1 VNEVDICNLGLTAA
15 KAKQI
20 ASLDDDSAEG
30 RASKSWYAPVRDL
43 VLGDRIWSFAK
54 EQYILDAP
62 LADAPKF
69 RWEYAF
75 EIPAEIVRV
84 HRVSDDPDDATGQ
97 YTEWEIHG
105 RRIFANVSTLYVTA
119 CKKVED
125 SSLDSPGF
133 CVALGLRLGSLFA
146 VPFSGSRQLRADLF
160 EEYQIELK
168 DAAGVD
174 GSQGRSEYRR
184 STYLADRRR

>member
-1 VNEVDICNLGLTAA
+1 VNEIDICNLGLTAV

-30 RASKSWYAPVRDL
+30 RAAKTWYAPIRDL

-54 EQYILDAP
+54 EQYIFAAP
-62 LADAPKF
+62 LADEPLF
-69 RWEYAF
+69 RWSYAF
-75 EIPAEIVRV
+75 EIPSEIVRV
-84 HRVSDDPDDATGQ
+84 HRVSNDPSDSTGQ
-97 YTEWEIHG
+97 YAEWEIHG
-105 RRIFANVSTLYVTA
+105 RKILASMNTLYVTA

-125 SSLDSPGF
+125 TSLYSPGF
-133 CVALGLRLGSLFA
+133 CIALGLRLGSLFA

-184 STYLADRRR
+184 STYLSDRRS